1 MFSDIVVTSVIVSI
15 LYLVYRIHHAKRKCH
30 HAKRKQI
37 HALPDKIQD
46 PRSRIRDP
54 RYVITRDTMVIDVQI
69 LFMYFEEEFEGS
81 IQLYVLHHRW
91 GVKTPHNMCTATG
104 TRVRLRA

>member
-46 PRSRIRDP
+46 PRSVIRDHE
-54 RYVITRDTMVIDVQI
+54 RYSCTMGIGVQI
-69 LFMYFEEEFEGS
+69 LFMYFEEESEGS
-81 IQLYVLHHRW
+81 IQLYVLHHR
-91 GVKTPHNMCTATG
+91 
-104 TRVRLRA
+104 

>member
-1 MFSDIVVTSVIVSI
+1 MSGLPIMFSDIVVTSVIVSI

-54 RYVITRDTMVIDVQI
+54 RYVITNNLTRLVNDYRCPYAVVNYPVSISTITMNLIMI
-69 LFMYFEEEFEGS
+69 S
-81 IQLYVLHHRW
+81 
-91 GVKTPHNMCTATG
+91 
-104 TRVRLRA
+104 